1 MKPFVFSHYATSTL
15 ARNFS
20 PVIATT
26 ANDLCN
32 IASLLPT
39 TGNVFGL
46 AALAYDFFRFV
57 SWPHVPHMRAH
68 VQPIRAEKRQPR
80 GGIVAQTC
88 AAHVHRLTRKKM
100 HVQET
105 CAARNQRGQKR
116 NGMPDSKLVGRWQN
130 DRRRILDRRGQAAL
144 FRVRPGAFLFDLAR
158 LYTQAQRLD
167 QPHHPQQGFFVLA
180 RGGCGRGASALPLNA
195 SESSLTAR

>member
-1 MKPFVFSHYATSTL
+1 
-15 ARNFS
+15 
-20 PVIATT
+20 
-26 ANDLCN
+26 
-32 IASLLPT
+32 
-39 TGNVFGL
+39 
-46 AALAYDFFRFV
+46 
-57 SWPHVPHMRAH
+57 
-68 VQPIRAEKRQPR
+68 
-80 GGIVAQTC
+80 
-88 AAHVHRLTRKKM
+88 M

-167 QPHHPQQGFFVLA
+167 QPHHPQQGFLFLHLRGVGAGGALA
-180 RGGCGRGASALPLNA
+180 PSR
-195 SESSLTAR
+195 